1 MEIIV
6 KSSTWLSNKLIALR
20 RNWSTATPKQKWQFF
35 HHVGNRAGCLIGLR
49 FFGDGKINWYSYL
62 IALVV
67 SLYYTLA
74 VYTIVLFTGQGQFS
88 EGIKCLCLFGSY
100 TSVRPKYSFH
110 FDHLN
115 KLNLCVFVS
124 RHFLHT

>member
-6 KSSTWLSNKLIALR
+6 KSLTWLSNKLIALR
-20 RNWSTATPKQKWQFF
+20 RNWSIATPKQKWQFF
-35 HHVGNRAGCLIGLR
+35 YRVGNGAGSLIGLR
-49 FFGDGKINWYSYL
+49 FLGDGKVNCYSYL

-74 VYTIVLFTGQGQFS
+74 VYTIVLFTGHGQFS

-100 TSVRPKYSFH
+100 TSVRPEYSIQ
-110 FDHLN
+110 
-115 KLNLCVFVS
+115 KL
-124 RHFLHT
+124 